1 MPIIHLKPVYFEGKA
16 KQKKGQ
22 NFYACPTYMYPIRAG
37 VRERPSYQFT
47 VMLPC
52 KPNPGGGQNES
63 DFWVKRGTA
72 LLMSLAD

>member
-1 MPIIHLKPVYFEGKA
+1 
-16 KQKKGQ
+16 
-22 NFYACPTYMYPIRAG
+22 MYPIRAG